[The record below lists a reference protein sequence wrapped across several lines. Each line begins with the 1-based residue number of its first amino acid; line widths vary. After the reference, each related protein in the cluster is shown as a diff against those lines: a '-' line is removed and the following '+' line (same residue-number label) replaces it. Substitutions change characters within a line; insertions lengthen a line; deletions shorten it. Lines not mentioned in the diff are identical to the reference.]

1 MSDFRM
7 LEFPISVNNALLQVN
22 VADSYTALSDQQID
36 FIFGHSDSPF
46 NQFGFLKALEDS
58 GCIGLNTGWL
68 PKYHLI
74 YEQDTLLG
82 MMIMY
87 EKHHS
92 YGEYV
97 FDWAWAQAYHQHGVE
112 YYPKLLCAIPFTPVP
127 CKKWLGSDTLSEF
140 DVFSALQQHYR
151 ESLEYTGLHLNYPNT
166 LEASELPPAIMVRE
180 GHQFHWFNS
189 VPVNLV
195 NDVSAC
201 TETLEPVV
209 DVASKQNLINADR
222 FADFD
227 HYLSTMTARKR
238 KSIKKERLQIK
249 NLGIE
254 CVWRTGTEITKTEA
268 HAFYTFYQLTYE
280 IRGQQGYLNQ
290 TFFDQIFSTLSDNI
304 RLLVCYHDQQVVAT
318 ALYFVD
324 ANTLYGRYWGSDQQF
339 DLLHFEACYYQ
350 GIAYCIEHGLTC
362 FNPGTQGEHKIS
374 RGFKPTLT
382 YSYHAIYLDPFEQAI
397 KRFCL
402 DEKAH
407 NRLYMAECEKKLP
420 FKKIEC

>member
-1 MSDFRM
+1 M
-7 LEFPISVNNALLQVN
+7 LSFPIVIKSRPFQVF
-22 VADSYTALSDQQID
+22 VAESYTALNDQQID
-36 FIFGHSDSPF
+36 FIFSHSASPF
-46 NQFGFLKALEDS
+46 TQLGFLQALEDS
-58 GCIGLNTGWL
+58 GSIGLNTGWL
-68 PKYHLI
+68 PKYHLV
-74 YEQDTLLG
+74 YEQDILLG
-82 MMIMY
+82 MLIMY

-127 CKKWLGSDTLSEF
+127 CQKWLGSNSLSEF

-151 ESLEYTGLHLNYPNT
+151 ETLDYTGLHLNYPNAP
-166 LEASELPPAIMVRE
+166 EVSAISPSIMSRE
-180 GHQFHWFNS
+180 GHQFHWFNTAPAS
-189 VPVNLV
+189 LESS
-195 NDVSAC
+195 VSAC
-201 TETLEPVV
+201 PATPVIQCDADTESQQCQVQTNGFTNFE
-209 DVASKQNLINADR
+209 
-222 FADFD
+222 

-238 KSIKKERLQIK
+238 KSIKKERLQVK

-254 CVWRTGTEITKTEA
+254 CVWRTGNEITSQEA
-268 HAFYTFYQLTYE
+268 QAFYTYYQLTYE
-280 IRGQQGYLNQ
+280 KRGQQGYLNK
-290 TFFDQIFSTLSDNI
+290 TFFDQIFSKLSDNI
-304 RLLVCYHDQQVVAT
+304 RLLVCYHDTNVVAT
-318 ALYFVD
+318 ALYLVD

-350 GIAYCIEHGLTC
+350 GIEYCINHGLSC

-382 YSYHAIYLDPFEQAI
+382 YSYHAIYLEPFEQAI
-397 KRFCL
+397 KRFCQ

-420 FKKIEC
+420 FKKIDC